1 MGSMRR
7 ISASAAAGFMSWG
20 VNYIYISNR
29 PLSTLKEGA
38 GAYNILSIVI
48 FDLLDI
54 GVDQWFFVPTL
65 NAEFFLACKSCG
77 GQEDVF
83 YHGDNA
89 VVFDNFGDCF

>member
-7 ISASAAAGFMSWG
+7 IRASAAAGFMSWG
-20 VNYIYISNR
+20 VNYINISNVS
-29 PLSTLKEGA
+29 LSTLKEGA
-38 GAYNILSIVI
+38 GPYNILCVVV

-54 GVDQWFFVPTL
+54 GVDQWFLVPAF
-65 NAEFFLACKSCG
+65 NAEFLLACKSCSWE
-77 GQEDVF
+77 EDVF